1 MDTFT
6 TTATGFVIA
15 IIDAWLNELMDCI
28 VEDAGYGDAK
38 QNEDVYRGLTAD
50 AYFASRTDHE
60 TLPNIG
66 FIYNLLLPF
75 QLFLIVNN

>member
-1 MDTFT
+1 M
-6 TTATGFVIA
+6 
-15 IIDAWLNELMDCI
+15 
-28 VEDAGYGDAK
+28 EDAGYGVAN

>member
-1 MDTFT
+1 
-6 TTATGFVIA
+6 
-15 IIDAWLNELMDCI
+15 MDCI

-50 AYFASRTDHE
+50 AYFSSRTDHE

-66 FIYNLLLPF
+66 
-75 QLFLIVNN
+75 LICKDFTFSIALNC

>member
-15 IIDAWLNELMDCI
+15 IIYAWLNELMDCI
-28 VEDAGYGDAK
+28 VEDAGYGDANNK
-38 QNEDVYRGLTAD
+38 QSEDVYRGLTAD
-50 AYFASRTDHE
+50 AYFSSRTDHE

-66 FIYNLLLPF
+66 
-75 QLFLIVNN
+75 LICKHFTFAIALNC

>member
-1 MDTFT
+1 
-6 TTATGFVIA
+6 
-15 IIDAWLNELMDCI
+15 MDCI

-50 AYFASRTDHE
+50 AYFSSRTDHE

-66 FIYNLLLPF
+66 LISKHFTFAML
-75 QLFLIVNN
+75 LIVNN